1 MQKKTVLHLYRPT
14 HIHNINNQEANP
26 QHKQRPDYTGSTW
39 ACKRRLYLHTHRP
52 IHSINNP
59 HTNWQHKQRLHYTGS
74 TWAWKRRLYY
84 KYYIYIPC
92 GHDINN
98 LYYKY
103 YIYIPCGHDINNPE
117 TNSQH
122 EERPDNR
129 GSSHVA
135 EEEAGV
141 HEGQQTVACLQCI
154 SHVSNGL
161 FIKSGWVLWLQA

>member
-1 MQKKTVLHLYRPT
+1 MQKKT
-14 HIHNINNQEANP
+14 I
-26 QHKQRPDYTGSTW
+26 
-39 ACKRRLYLHTHRP
+39 LYLRTHRP

-74 TWAWKRRLYY
+74 TWAWKRKLYYKYYIYIPCGHDINNLYY

-122 EERPDNR
+122 EERPDDR

-141 HEGQQTVACLQCI
+141 HEWQQTVACLQCI